1 MAHKSGK
8 LYCSF
13 HDRLASLDDASLER
27 RLGSDLAAD
36 FKSGAYTAK
45 EWKTVPQSA
54 SFGID
59 DLKAN
64 DMASFQKFRDGRNV
78 NP

>member
-1 MAHKSGK
+1 MARKSGK

-13 HDRLASLDDASLER
+13 HDRLSNLDDESLER
-27 RLGSDLAAD
+27 RLGKDMAED
-36 FKSGAYTAK
+36 FRNGSYSAK

-64 DMASFQKFRDGRNV
+64 DMAAFQKFRDGRNV